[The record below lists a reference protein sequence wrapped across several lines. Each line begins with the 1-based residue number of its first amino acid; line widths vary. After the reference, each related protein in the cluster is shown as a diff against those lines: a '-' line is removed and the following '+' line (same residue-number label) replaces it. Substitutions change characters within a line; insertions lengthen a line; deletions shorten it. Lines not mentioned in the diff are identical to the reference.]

1 MDFTSSVKLLEEALY
16 EAQAQKNLKRRLIKS
31 PITGKR
37 HLQRTVKRDLD
48 KAKRWLGL

>member
-1 MDFTSSVKLLEEALY
+1 MDFTSSVKLLEEALH
-16 EAQAQKNLKRRLIKS
+16 EAQDPKNLKRRLVKS
-31 PITGKR
+31 PITSKR